1 MQGDRAAIHFMPQGD
16 VEVGGGYLLDQPVPD
31 ETLADIADDAALE
44 AGWAGHRATPALP
57 GRMHVDQP
65 KHWHPALRRGG
76 QRTMRRH
83 VRDKGRSAVDRVQ
96 HPDILGVRR
105 HILPFLTRDA
115 VLGKRSAIISRSP
128 PWALR

>member
-1 MQGDRAAIHFMPQGD
+1 MSRSVAGISLISLCLTRPLQTLPTTPPLRPGGLARRAA
-16 VEVGGGYLLDQPVPD
+16 
-31 ETLADIADDAALE
+31 
-44 AGWAGHRATPALP
+44 PALP